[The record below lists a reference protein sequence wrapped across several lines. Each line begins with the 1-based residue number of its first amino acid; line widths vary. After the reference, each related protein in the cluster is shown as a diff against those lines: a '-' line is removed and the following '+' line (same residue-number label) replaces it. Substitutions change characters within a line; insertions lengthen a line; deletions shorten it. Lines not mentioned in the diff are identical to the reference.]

1 MRNKGVGLKDYQIN
15 SSSEH
20 AWNTENLA
28 GFMAHTVWNWSQ
40 YNWKSP
46 EKEYNNV
53 KLLISLN
60 FYNSIIYSLII
71 YLLALFWYN
80 A

>member
-1 MRNKGVGLKDYQIN
+1 MPEMKTWLGLWPHCVELI
-15 SSSEH
+15 
-20 AWNTENLA
+20 
-28 GFMAHTVWNWSQ
+28 TVWQ
-40 YNWKSP
+40 RKSP

-71 YLLALFWYN
+71 YLLALF
-80 A
+80 